1 MIEWRKDSI
10 LEAREK
16 DRKKQ
21 EVENIAETL
30 LQLEMQA
37 QQERQMLAQQISDLE
52 LAILEGGN
60 TNV

>member
-1 MIEWRKDSI
+1 MIEWRQDSI

-37 QQERQMLAQQISDLE
+37 QQERQLLAQQMADLE
-52 LAILEGGN
+52 LAMLEGGN
-60 TNV
+60 ANV

>member
-37 QQERQMLAQQISDLE
+37 QQERQMLAQQMADLE
-52 LAILEGGN
+52 LAMLEGGS
-60 TNV
+60 VDV

>member
-52 LAILEGGN
+52 LAMLEGGN
-60 TNV
+60 ANV

>member
-37 QQERQMLAQQISDLE
+37 QQERQLLAQQLSDLE
-52 LAILEGGN
+52 LAMLEGGS

>member
-37 QQERQMLAQQISDLE
+37 QQERQMLAQQMADLE
-52 LAILEGGN
+52 LAMLEGGN
-60 TNV
+60 ANV

>member
-1 MIEWRKDSI
+1 MIEWRQDSI

-37 QQERQMLAQQISDLE
+37 QQERQLLAQQMADLE
-52 LAILEGGN
+52 LAMLEGGN

>member
-37 QQERQMLAQQISDLE
+37 QQERQLLAQQLSDLE
-52 LAILEGGN
+52 FAMLEGGS
-60 TNV
+60 VDV